1 MGERAKVSRR
11 GFLLAMAA
19 GAAAVAGVGAWVL
32 DRFQKAAKNPLL
44 VNDMH
49 SKLNE
54 TLVSDIQTPGSFE
67 DVVSI
72 MDQHRRMARPLSIC
86 GSRHAMGG
94 QQFAVG
100 TTLVDTRG
108 LNRVLDLDEKT
119 GIVHTQA
126 GIEWPDLV
134 DELLSRQKGR
144 GLQWTIPTKQTG
156 ADKLTLGGAISVNA
170 HGRGLTRKPIGADI
184 ESLLIVNAQGEPIT
198 CSRTE
203 NPELFSLVIGGYGL
217 FGIVHSLQM
226 RLVKREKIERR
237 VVMANAAEAIPI
249 LEQRIKE
256 GFTLGDWQ
264 YAIDENSDQFLNLGV
279 LSCYRP
285 VDMSTPIP
293 DGQKKVSTRAWNEL
307 VYLAHT
313 QKSRAFQL
321 YSDYY
326 LKTDGQV
333 YWSDTSQLGG
343 YDDGY
348 HKVVDNRMH
357 AAHPATEM
365 ITELYVPRSRFA
377 DFMHDAAAT
386 IRKNG
391 ASVIYGTV
399 RLILKDEDSFLRWA
413 KEDYACVIFNLHV
426 EHTPEKIQAAAGAF
440 RDLIDL
446 AIARGGSYYLT
457 YHRWARKDQVLTC
470 YPQFKEF
477 LKKKLE
483 HDPSET
489 FQSDWYRH
497 YKKMF
502 V

>member
-1 MGERAKVSRR
+1 MQDQAKLTRR
-11 GFLLAMAA
+11 SFLTAIAA
-19 GAAAVAGVGAWVL
+19 GAAAVAGVGAWML
-32 DRFQKAAKNPLL
+32 DRFRNGAKNPLL

-54 TLVSDIQTPGSFE
+54 TLVSDVQTPSSFE
-67 DVVSI
+67 DLLTI
-72 MDQHRRMARPLSIC
+72 LDQHRRSGRALSIC

-94 QQFAVG
+94 QQFATG

-108 LNRVLDLDEKT
+108 LNRVIDLDEST
-119 GIVHTQA
+119 GIVHTEA

-134 DELLSRQKGR
+134 DDLLERQKGKEV
-144 GLQWTIPTKQTG
+144 QWTIPTKQTG

-184 ESLLIVNAQGEPIT
+184 ESLLLLSASGEPLT

-203 NPELFSLVIGGYGL
+203 NPELFSLVLGGYGL
-217 FGIVHSLQM
+217 FGVVHSLQM
-226 RLVKREKIERR
+226 RLVKREKMERR
-237 VVMANAAEAIPI
+237 VVIAEAAEAVPL
-249 LEQRIKE
+249 LEQRVKE

-264 YAIDENSDQFLNLGV
+264 YAIDEKSDEFLNKGV

-293 DGQKKVSTRAWNEL
+293 EGQKKVSTRAWNEL

-313 QKSRAFQL
+313 EKSRAFKL

-348 HKVVDNRMH
+348 HQVVDDRMH
-357 AAHPATEM
+357 AEHPATEM
-365 ITELYVPRSRFA
+365 ITELYVPRKRFA
-377 DFMHDAAAT
+377 DFMHDAAST

-399 RLILKDEDSFLRWA
+399 RLVSKDTDSFLAWA
-413 KEDYACVIFNLHV
+413 KEDYACIIFNLHV
-426 EHTPEKIQAAAGAF
+426 EHTPEKIEAAAAAF

-446 AIARGGSYYLT
+446 AIARNGSYYLT
-457 YHRWARKDQVLTC
+457 YHRWARKDQVLAC
-470 YPQFKEF
+470 YPQFPEF
-477 LKKKLE
+477 LRKKIQY
-483 HDPSET
+483 DPAEM

-502 V
+502 A